1 MNPLYPNAVEMQVA
15 CWRMAGY
22 AVSTNLRIMRIVT
35 QSAMQAPFLPVT
47 TLKAA
52 VKARANLC
60 QAMSEATPVAAM
72 ASQPS
77 MTLAA

>member
-1 MNPLYPNAVEMQVA
+1 
-15 CWRMAGY
+15 
-22 AVSTNLRIMRIVT
+22 
-35 QSAMQAPFLPVT
+35 MQAPFLPVT

-72 ASQPS
+72 ASLVAFPAPTQGGKPAP
-77 MTLAA
+77 TPAEKKPLAPARKPASRAAV